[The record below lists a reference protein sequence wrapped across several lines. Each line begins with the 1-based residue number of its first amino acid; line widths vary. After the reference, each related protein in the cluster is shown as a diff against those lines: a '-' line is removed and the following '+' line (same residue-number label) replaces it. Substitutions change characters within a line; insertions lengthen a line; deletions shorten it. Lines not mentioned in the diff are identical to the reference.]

1 MPQLKSAVKRLQQTE
16 KRTKRNK
23 AYKSR
28 IKTAVRKVR
37 LAAEEGR
44 MEEAQSSYR
53 AASSLLDKA
62 GMKGILHKKA
72 VSRRKSRLAKLVGGT
87 AGTAE

>member
-1 MPQLKSAVKRLQQTE
+1 
-16 KRTKRNK
+16 
-23 AYKSR
+23 
-28 IKTAVRKVR
+28 
-37 LAAEEGR
+37 

-87 AGTAE
+87 AGPAE